1 MTKPL
6 TLLVLLC
13 SFSLNSFGQSL
24 ADVARKERERQ
35 KQTQPQKKTV
45 IVESGVPAIATAGTS
60 STAETAPLPV
70 LTPGGFKD
78 NNGHDEKYWRDR
90 FQQARNDA
98 KRAEAR
104 VQVLDT
110 KLKELNTQYL
120 NRTDIYN
127 RENVVGKEIGDTQK
141 QLGDARK
148 EADQAN
154 QKITDLEDELHR
166 AGGPPGWSR

>member
-1 MTKPL
+1 MTERL
-6 TLLVLLC
+6 TILVLFCL
-13 SFSLNSFGQSL
+13 FSLDCFGQSL

-35 KQTQPQKKTV
+35 KQTQPQTKTV
-45 IVESGVPAIATAGTS
+45 IVEKGVPATTTAGTS
-60 STAETAPLPV
+60 GTAETALLPV

-78 NNGHDEKYWRDR
+78 NNGHDEKYWRER

-98 KRAEAR
+98 KRAAAR
-104 VQVLDT
+104 IQLLEN
-110 KLKELNTQYL
+110 KLKEFNTQYL

-141 QLGDARK
+141 QLDDAHK

-154 QKITDLEDELHR
+154 QKINDLEDELHR
-166 AGGPPGWSR
+166 AGGPPGWAR

>member
-1 MTKPL
+1 MTTRL
-6 TLLVLLC
+6 TLLGLLC
-13 SFSLNSFGQSL
+13 LFFLDCFGQSL

-35 KQTQPQKKTV
+35 KQTEPQKKTV
-45 IVESGVPAIATAGTS
+45 IVETGVATTTPAGTS
-60 STAETAPLPV
+60 AAAETAPLPV

-78 NNGHDEKYWRDR
+78 NNGHDEKYWRER

-98 KRAEAR
+98 TRAEAR
-104 VQVLDT
+104 VQLLDN

-127 RENVVGKEIGDTQK
+127 RENVVGKKIGDTQK
-141 QLGDARK
+141 QLDDAHK

-154 QKITDLEDELHR
+154 QKITYLEDELHR
-166 AGGPPGWSR
+166 AGGPPGWAR

>member
-1 MTKPL
+1 MTTRL
-6 TLLVLLC
+6 TILGLLC
-13 SFSLNSFGQSL
+13 LFSLDCFGQSL

-35 KQTQPQKKTV
+35 KQTQPQTKTV
-45 IVESGVPAIATAGTS
+45 IVESGVTATTTAGTS
-60 STAETAPLPV
+60 ATTETAPLPM

-104 VQVLDT
+104 VQLLEN
-110 KLKELNTQYL
+110 KLKEFNTQYL

-141 QLGDARK
+141 QLDDAHK

-154 QKITDLEDELHR
+154 QKITDLEDELHK
-166 AGGPPGWSR
+166 AGGPAGWAR

>member
-1 MTKPL
+1 MTTRL
-6 TLLVLLC
+6 TILGLFCL
-13 SFSLNSFGQSL
+13 FSLDCFGQSL

-35 KQTQPQKKTV
+35 KQTQPQTKTV
-45 IVESGVPAIATAGTS
+45 VVESGVPATTTAGTS
-60 STAETAPLPV
+60 ATAETAQLPV
-70 LTPGGFKD
+70 LTPGGLKD
-78 NNGHDEKYWRDR
+78 NNGHDEKYWRER

-104 VQVLDT
+104 VVLLDN
-110 KLKELNTQYL
+110 KLKELNTQFL

-127 RENVVGKEIGDTQK
+127 RENVVGKEIGDAQK
-141 QLGDARK
+141 QLDDAHK

-166 AGGPPGWSR
+166 AGGPPGWAR

>member
-1 MTKPL
+1 MTTRL
-6 TLLVLLC
+6 TLLGLLC
-13 SFSLNSFGQSL
+13 LLSVDCFGQSI
-24 ADVARKERERQ
+24 ADAARKERERQ
-35 KQTQPQKKTV
+35 KQTQSQTKTV
-45 IVESGVPAIATAGTS
+45 IVERGVATTTSAGTAA
-60 STAETAPLPV
+60 TAETPALPV

-78 NNGHDEKYWRDR
+78 NNGHDEKFWRDR
-90 FQQARNDA
+90 FLQARNDV

-104 VQVLDT
+104 VQLLEN
-110 KLKELNTQYL
+110 KLKDFNTTYL

-141 QLGDARK
+141 QLDEAHK

-166 AGGPPGWSR
+166 AGGPPGWAR